1 MGRFVEISAAQ
12 LLSCLREVGQKVTAA
27 GGHCEESVQ
36 GREVVFTLHHHAV
49 GSNAVVRVYTTLTHG
64 ASRLRECD
72 SDAMRVVVGV
82 ERLDKFKPLGKS
94 RKILRTAPA
103 GLPESERPQACL
115 DRLVEA
121 IREKY
126 VSVKS
131 VPLCPDCGAPMVLRE
146 PKKGQTFV
154 PFFGCSDFP
163 RCRGS
168 LSR

>member
-12 LLSCLREVGQKVTAA
+12 LLDCLREVGLKVTAA

-82 ERLDKFKPLGKS
+82 ERLGKFKPLGKS

-103 GLPESERPQACL
+103 GLPESERPHACL

-121 IREKY
+121 IRDQYKA
-126 VSVKS
+126 VRQ
-131 VPLCPDCGAPMVLRE
+131 VPECPQCGSPMALRQ
-146 PKKGQTFV
+146 PKKGQDFR
-154 PFFGCSDFP
+154 PFFGCVDFP
-163 RCRGS
+163 RCKGS
-168 LSR
+168 RNC